1 MLLTK
6 YFLLFLG
13 SGLDKTHEGTTL
25 LSNSHLRAAT
35 RLDPELRARL
45 EQPELL
51 RSRMDPELRSRLE
64 PDMRSRISTERRQL
78 NGGLRHYDTSSFKVS
93 TRYLPYLLIIR
104 RQNLDS

>member
-25 LSNSHLRAAT
+25 LSNSHLRTA

-45 EQPELL
+45 EQPEL
-51 RSRMDPELRSRLE
+51 RSRLDPELRSRLE

-93 TRYLPYLLIIR
+93 RYYGTGTLPAYY
-104 RQNLDS
+104 